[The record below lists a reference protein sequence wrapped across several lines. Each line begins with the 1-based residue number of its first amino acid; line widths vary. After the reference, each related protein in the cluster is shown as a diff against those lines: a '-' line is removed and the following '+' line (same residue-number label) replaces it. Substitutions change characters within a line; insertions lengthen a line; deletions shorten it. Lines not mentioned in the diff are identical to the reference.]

1 MRLGL
6 GLAAIL
12 AAVLWLVRLARRQRD
27 RVRPGQAFFDF
38 LTGAPRESVLAIGL
52 LLLGCLAVA
61 AHLIG
66 GS

>member
-1 MRLGL
+1 LRLWL
-6 GLAAIL
+6 GVAAIL
-12 AAVLWLVRLARRQRD
+12 AATLWLSRMAWRQR
-27 RVRPGQAFFDF
+27 RPVQPGQAFFDF

-61 AHLIG
+61 AHFLG